1 MLEDSSVFEFG
12 PAVGDWLV
20 VLAVLAGVGLTLALL
35 AAVAGGGAAA
45 LRRFFPS
52 LGAALRDMV
61 LVSPRRVG
69 AVAQLTVREAV
80 RRRAL
85 FVFVLFAV
93 LFMFAGWFLSN
104 SGERAADRVTV
115 YVSFV
120 LTTIGWLVLPVM
132 LLLACWGIPEDI
144 RLRSLHTV
152 VTKPV
157 RRGEVVLGRILGYG
171 LIGTLLVAVMGLF
184 GAFWIVRQTDE
195 SVQREA
201 LVARVPVYG
210 DLQFYDKEGS
220 PAEAGINVGY
230 MFEYRGYIEG
240 ATRARAVYT
249 FEGVDGAVLRDVV
262 FETDGERETRRVMQL
277 ESDFEAFRTVKG
289 DIDRGLQV
297 SYTYVNPETGLSVE
311 DPSRFYI
318 EEFDGNVHNVPVEIT
333 SFDPDSG
340 ETRTVDLLRDL
351 VAPDGRLLVEVRC
364 LNPQQYLGMGV
375 RDLFIRQPDRSF
387 WVTYSKAIAGVWFKT
402 LLIVL
407 LGVTA
412 SCFLKGPVATLLVFT
427 LLIVGQSFRAFM
439 EEIVD
444 LYYAGDLDGGGPLE
458 SMLRIV
464 SHKNMI
470 SQLEPGPQTAVVQGL
485 DAVFFRLL
493 WAMEQI
499 IPDFAAFNFAPYA
512 AKGFDVSFYNN
523 VLPAALL
530 TVAFAVPCYV
540 VATLCLR
547 FRELEAK

>member
-1 MLEDSSVFEFG
+1 MLEDSSVFDFG
-12 PAVGDWLV
+12 AAVTDWLV
-20 VLAVLAGVGLTLALL
+20 VLAVLAGVALVLGLL
-35 AAVAGGGAAA
+35 AAVTAGGAAG
-45 LRRFFPS
+45 LHRFFPA
-52 LGAALRDMV
+52 LGGALKDLV

-69 AVAQLTVREAV
+69 AVAQLTVREAI

-93 LFMFAGWFLSN
+93 LFMFAGWFLS
-104 SGERAADRVTV
+104 STGERAADQVTV

-157 RRGEVVLGRILGYG
+157 RRSEVVLGRMLGYG

-184 GAFWIVRQTDE
+184 GAFWIVRQTDAD
-195 SVQREA
+195 VQNEA

-210 DLQFYDKEGS
+210 DLQFYDAEGNPS
-220 PAEAGINVGY
+220 EKGINVGY
-230 MFEYRGYIEG
+230 MFEYRGYVEG
-240 ATRARAVYT
+240 ATRAKGVYT
-249 FEGVDGAVLRDVV
+249 FDGVDESVLRDVV
-262 FETDGERETRRVMQL
+262 FERDGEREFKKVLQL

-289 DIDRGLQV
+289 NIDRGLQV
-297 SYTYVNPETGLSVE
+297 SYTYVNPQTGLTAP
-311 DPSRFYI
+311 DPATFYI
-318 EEFDGNVHNVPVEIT
+318 EEFDGNVHNVPQELVY
-333 SFDPDSG
+333 FDAESA
-340 ETRTVDLLRDL
+340 ETRTVSLLDDL
-351 VAPDGRLLVEVRC
+351 VSDDGRLQVEVRC
-364 LNPQQYLGMGV
+364 LDAQQYLGMGP

-387 WVTYSKAIAGVWFKT
+387 WTTYSKAVAGIWLKT
-402 LLIVL
+402 LLIVI

-427 LLIVGQSFRAFM
+427 LLIVGQSFREFM

-458 SMLRIV
+458 SMQRIV
-464 SHKNMI
+464 QHKNMI
-470 SQLEPGPQTAVVQGL
+470 TDLQPSAQTSVVQGL
-485 DAVFFRLL
+485 DAAFFRLL

-499 IPDFAAFNFAPYA
+499 IPDFSAFNFAPFA
-512 AKGFDVSFYNN
+512 AKGFDVNFYNH
-523 VLPAALL
+523 VLPVALL
-530 TVAFAVPCYV
+530 TVAFAIPCYV